1 MRLHLWGTRGSIASA
16 GPDTVRYGGDTAS
29 VELLSEDGRLVVL
42 DAGSGIRQ
50 LGNHIQPRSEAL
62 TYARVDILLSHLHMD
77 HVQGLPFFRPLLD
90 PDVESHIWGPVSTT
104 HDLRSLI
111 SRYLSP
117 PLFPVRVRDLPNV
130 TFHDVTPSTFQLG
143 SLEVTADLITHP
155 GSTLGYRISEG
166 TQTIAYLSDH
176 EPALGAGR
184 ILNSNDWVSGY
195 DLACDVDVLI
205 HDAQYT
211 DEEYERRVGWGHTS
225 TSQLAEFVHRTEAR
239 RLVTFHHDPA
249 HSDLELDDLH
259 DHLRSLLDGAELV
272 AGVPDLKLDPG
283 GRISAV

>member
-1 MRLHLWGTRGSIASA
+1 MKLHLWGTRGSIASA
-16 GPDTVRYGGDTAS
+16 GPTTVRYGGDTAS
-29 VELLSEDGRLVVL
+29 IELLSEDGRLVVL

-62 TYARVDILLSHLHMD
+62 SHSRVDILLTHLHMD

-90 PDVESHIWGPVSTT
+90 PEVETHIWGPVSTT
-104 HDLRSLI
+104 RDLRSRI

-130 TFHDVTPSTFQLG
+130 TFHDVTPSTFELG
-143 SLEVTADLITHP
+143 GLEVSADLITHP

-166 TQTIAYLSDH
+166 EKAIAYLSDH
-176 EPALGAGR
+176 EPALGSGR
-184 ILNSNDWVSGY
+184 IIDDPDWISGFE
-195 DLACDVDVLI
+195 LADGVDVLI

-225 TSQLAEFVHRTEAR
+225 TSQLADLAKRTEAR

-249 HSDLELDDLH
+249 HSDSELDELH
-259 DHLRSLLDGAELV
+259 DHLRSLLNGTELV
-272 AGVPDLKLDPG
+272 AGVPELTLQ
-283 GRISAV
+283 V

>member
-1 MRLHLWGTRGSIASA
+1 LRLHLWGTRGSIASA
-16 GPDTVRYGGDTAS
+16 GPFTVRYGGDTAS
-29 VELLSEDGRLVVL
+29 IELHSKDGQLVVL

-50 LGNHIQPRSEAL
+50 LGNHIQPRAKPL
-62 TYARVDILLSHLHMD
+62 THSRVDVLLSHLHMD

-90 PDVESHIWGPVSTT
+90 PEVETHIWGPVSTT
-104 HDLRSLI
+104 RDLRSRI

-130 TFHDVTPSTFQLG
+130 TFHDVTPSTFQIG
-143 SLEVTADLITHP
+143 NLEVTADLITHP

-166 TQTIAYLSDH
+166 ERTIAYLSDH
-176 EPALGAGR
+176 EPALGSGS
-184 ILNSNDWVSGY
+184 ISTDPDWISGF
-195 DLACDVDVLI
+195 DLAYEVDILI

-225 TSQLAEFVHRTEAR
+225 TTQLAEFVTRTEAR

-249 HSDLELDDLH
+249 HSDSELDEMH
-259 DHLRSLLDGAELV
+259 EHLRSLLEGAPLD
-272 AGVPDLKLDPG
+272 AGVPELKLD
-283 GRISAV
+283 V